1 MVDLDSKH
9 AIFLVR
15 CLRLIA
21 LSILNGNQRYFN
33 DTIKQFFEPIPLQC
47 NGLPFFR
54 VKSV

>member
-33 DTIKQFFEPIPLQC
+33 DTIKQFFEPIPLHC

>member
-33 DTIKQFFEPIPLQC
+33 DTIKQSSVPIRLRD